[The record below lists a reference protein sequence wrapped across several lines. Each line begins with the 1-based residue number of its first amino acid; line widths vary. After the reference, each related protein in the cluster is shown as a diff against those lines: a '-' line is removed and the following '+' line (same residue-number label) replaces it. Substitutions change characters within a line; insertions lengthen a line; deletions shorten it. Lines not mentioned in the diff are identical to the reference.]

1 MVKFF
6 IVGLSINFVNKSPVL
21 MFYIVYFLYRVP
33 VADYETKP
41 LAKSIYKQAPNSLFL
56 PPFFFYH
63 NLSMCHGWSVKNAIA
78 LLVIS
83 WAHLGPR
90 TRNQSWLARQAT
102 FVQLYL
108 NVIVDTDICIISCF
122 MFVECENDCCKHLN
136 QWDPLLESSI
146 KLHWSQFGKIT
157 PQRFFYMLKQVF
169 FEKNFLKLDCT
180 DLVWNICLG
189 IFHHFVVVVVA

>member
-1 MVKFF
+1 MKQNLL
-6 IVGLSINFVNKSPVL
+6 LSPSTSKHQINCSC
-21 MFYIVYFLYRVP
+21 
-33 VADYETKP
+33 
-41 LAKSIYKQAPNSLFL
+41 
-56 PPFFFYH
+56 PPFFYH
-63 NLSMCHGWSVKNAIA
+63 NLSMWHGWSVKKTIA
-78 LLVIS
+78 LLVIR

-90 TRNQSWLARQAT
+90 QGISPDLQAGYFCT
-102 FVQLYL
+102 VVSQCDWHF
-108 NVIVDTDICIISCF
+108 TICIIHVSCF

-169 FEKNFLKLDCT
+169 FEKNCLKLDWT

-189 IFHHFVVVVVA
+189 IFHHFAVVVFVA

>member
-6 IVGLSINFVNKSPVL
+6 IVGFSINVNKSPVL
-21 MFYIVYFLYRVP
+21 TFYIVYFLYWVP
-33 VADYETKP
+33 VAHYETKP
-41 LAKSIYKQAPNSLFL
+41 LAKSVYKQAPNSLFL
-56 PPFFFYH
+56 PPFFYH
-63 NLSMCHGWSVKNAIA
+63 NLSMWHGWSVKKAIA
-78 LLVIS
+78 LLVIR

-90 TRNQSWLARQAT
+90 TRNQSCLAGLAT

-108 NVIVDTDICIISCF
+108 KVIDTDICIISCF

-157 PQRFFYMLKQVF
+157 PQKIFYMLKQVF
-169 FEKNFLKLDCT
+169 F
-180 DLVWNICLG
+180 
-189 IFHHFVVVVVA
+189 

>member
-6 IVGLSINFVNKSPVL
+6 IVGFSINVNKSPVL
-21 MFYIVYFLYRVP
+21 TFYIVYFLYWVP
-33 VADYETKP
+33 VAHYETKP
-41 LAKSIYKQAPNSLFL
+41 LAKSVYKQAPNSLFL

-63 NLSMCHGWSVKNAIA
+63 NLSMWHGWSGKKAIA
-78 LLVIS
+78 LLVIR

-90 TRNQSWLARQAT
+90 TRNQSWLAGLAT

-108 NVIVDTDICIISCF
+108 KVIDTDICIISCF

-157 PQRFFYMLKQVF
+157 PQKIFYMLKQVF
-169 FEKNFLKLDCT
+169 FEKNCLKLDCT
-180 DLVWNICLG
+180 DLVWNVCLG
-189 IFHHFVVVVVA
+189 IFHYFAAVVVA